1 MSYNGCIRHWAA
13 DTKPPKNHINQNHRF
28 CIKSVF
34 SSATLLF
41 SSYSDN
47 NTKLNVQIGWSS
59 PTYELSSLSDSSSRK
74 FSAPSDLSTAG
85 IQPSV
90 YCMDLI
96 QVPVAYM
103 WFAMCVCVYFKR
115 ALCGQPLG
123 KNIICIFKEVYTAI
137 LKKSR
142 GIVCSQM
149 FLNK

>member
-1 MSYNGCIRHWAA
+1 MHKILSSIHKN
-13 DTKPPKNHINQNHRF
+13 TKKHINQNHQF

-41 SSYSDN
+41 SFYSDN
-47 NTKLNVQIGWSS
+47 KTKLKVQTGWSS
-59 PTYELSSLSDSSSRK
+59 TTGELSALSDSSSRK
-74 FSAPSDLSTAG
+74 FRVPFDLATAG
-85 IQPSV
+85 IQHSM
-90 YCMDLI
+90 YCMYLI
-96 QVPVAYM
+96 QEPVAYM

-137 LKKSR
+137 LKKSM
-142 GIVCSQM
+142 GIICSQM